1 MRQLAAQTK
10 NGTPLLVTNEVI
22 QQIVPD
28 WKGTDNDCKN
38 LTVAQAE
45 DAKSQLRGLLAAFD
59 KK

>member
-1 MRQLAAQTK
+1 M
-10 NGTPLLVTNEVI
+10 TNEVI